1 MRPFISLSL
10 DSFLKDFMSFWCF
23 VFFRCLIYKVRARSL
38 FVPDGDS
45 LYHFVTSL
53 SSPFLNL
60 FSGLSRPSS
69 RPFGPALRPLSS
81 ELCHL
86 TTLSRSCQVLFSLPI
101 KLFYQFF
108 LGSCL
113 AAERSVNIPNT
124 AAIVNTFFDFFCL
137 FSSGPLCHN
146 ISCPAAAPDHYSFSF
161 GGSTMVSTAN
171 TKHPAGSTA
180 WGSACV
186 APVRATPKATNT
198 AAPGQ

>member
-23 VFFRCLIYKVRARSL
+23 VFFRCLIYKVRTRSL
-38 FVPDGDS
+38 FVPDGDL

-69 RPFGPALRPLSS
+69 RPFGPASRPLSS
-81 ELCHL
+81 ELCYL

-146 ISCPAAAPDHYSFSF
+146 ISCPQQHQTTIPSLLAGAPWSALPIPSTRPAVRPGAAPAS
-161 GGSTMVSTAN
+161 
-171 TKHPAGSTA
+171 P
-180 WGSACV
+180 
-186 APVRATPKATNT
+186 R
-198 AAPGQ
+198 